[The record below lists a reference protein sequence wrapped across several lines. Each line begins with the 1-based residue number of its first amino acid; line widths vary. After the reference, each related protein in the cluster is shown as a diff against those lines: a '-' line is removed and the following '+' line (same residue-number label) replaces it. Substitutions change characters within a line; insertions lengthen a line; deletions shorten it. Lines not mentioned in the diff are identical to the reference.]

1 MHARVFVVDDDPLAA
16 RELAAQ
22 IARDTGFEVE
32 SFVSAR
38 EALGAAS
45 QTPPDALIAGLRM
58 TDMSGPALIR
68 EIQDI
73 DPELASLLVTSASDA
88 DATSEAVGLVGPLR
102 HVHKPL
108 DRADLLPKL
117 MAVLERR
124 QLVLDLQ
131 AMHATLD
138 QRDRALRASRRQMER
153 TEAELESTSTELET
167 ATARLVKAEQLAA
180 VGRVLAG
187 IAHELDRQLAL
198 VGYAEA
204 IKSRVAHDAE
214 LVELADI
221 IVNAQ
226 KRLAVMVDEIRD
238 FVSGSL
244 DRSESGKEPGKEPGK
259 EIDREPADLAAIV
272 DEALNIMTFDPDVR
286 QRTLERDYHGR
297 PLVMLHRQ
305 KFSQVVLNLVSN
317 AVLATRPGD
326 VVSVELDED
335 LRRGVAVVTVTD
347 RGTGMPADVL
357 RRLGEPFFTTR
368 GDRGSGLG
376 VGVCRRI
383 VEEHGGTLA
392 YESEVGVG
400 TTARVTVPLIE
411 DVPDEPI
418 GGER

>member
-16 RELAAQ
+16 TELAAQ

-38 EALGAAS
+38 EALAAAGH
-45 QTPPDALIAGLRM
+45 TPPDAVLAGLRM
-58 TDMSGPALIR
+58 SEMSGPDLIR
-68 EIQDI
+68 AVRDL
-73 DPELASLLVTSASDA
+73 DPELAALLVTSASDA
-88 DATSEAVGLVGPLR
+88 DATAEAVGLVGPLG
-102 HVHKPL
+102 HVHKPFE
-108 DRADLLPKL
+108 RGDLLPKL
-117 MAVLERR
+117 MAALERR
-124 QLVLDLQ
+124 QLILDLQ
-131 AMHATLD
+131 AMQTTLD
-138 QRDRALRASRRQMER
+138 QRDRALRASRRDVAR
-153 TEAELESTSTELET
+153 TEAELQSTSTDLET
-167 ATARLVKAEQLAA
+167 ATERLVKAEQLAA

-187 IAHELDRQLAL
+187 VAHELDRQLAL

-204 IKSRVAHDAE
+204 IKSRVADDAE

-226 KRLAVMVDEIRD
+226 KRLAIMVDEIRD

-244 DRSESGKEPGKEPGK
+244 DHRPGG
-259 EIDREPADLAAIV
+259 EIDREPADLAAVI
-272 DEALNIMTFDPDVR
+272 DEALNIMRFDPDVR
-286 QRTLERDYHGR
+286 LRQLERAYHGR

-317 AVLATRPGD
+317 AVLATHAGD
-326 VVSVELDED
+326 TVVVELDEYP
-335 LRRGVAVVTVTD
+335 RRGVAVVTVAD
-347 RGTGMPADVL
+347 RGTGMPEEVL

-392 YESEVGVG
+392 FESEVGVG
-400 TTARVTVPLIE
+400 TTARVTLPLIQ
-411 DVPDEPI
+411 DLDEPV

>member
-1 MHARVFVVDDDPLAA
+1 MQARVFVVDDDPLAG

-22 IARDTGFEVE
+22 IARDTGFDVE

-38 EALGAAS
+38 EALVAAG
-45 QTPPDALIAGLRM
+45 QTPPDVLIAGLRM
-58 TDMSGPALIR
+58 SEMSGPALIR
-68 EIQDI
+68 EVQDI
-73 DPELASLLVTSASDA
+73 DPELASLLITSASDPDATA
-88 DATSEAVGLVGPLR
+88 DAVGQVGPLR
-102 HVHKPL
+102 HVHKPF

-138 QRDRALRASRRQMER
+138 QRDRALRASRRLVER

-167 ATARLVKAEQLAA
+167 ATERLVKAEQLAA

-244 DRSESGKEPGKEPGK
+244 DQHPGQA
-259 EIDREPADLAAIV
+259 IAREPADLAAV
-272 DEALNIMTFDPDVR
+272 LDEALNIMRFDPDVR
-286 QRTLERDYHGR
+286 QRQLERAYHGH

-305 KFSQVVLNLVSN
+305 KLSQVVLNLVSN
-317 AVLATRPGD
+317 AVLATKPGD
-326 VVSVELDED
+326 VVTVELDED
-335 LRRGVAVVTVTD
+335 DRRGLAVLTVTD
-347 RGTGMPADVL
+347 RGTGMPEEVL

-383 VEEHGGTLA
+383 VEEHGGTLSF
-392 YESEVGVG
+392 ESKVGVG
-400 TTARVTVPLIE
+400 TIARVTVPLI
-411 DVPDEPI
+411 DLDDEPI